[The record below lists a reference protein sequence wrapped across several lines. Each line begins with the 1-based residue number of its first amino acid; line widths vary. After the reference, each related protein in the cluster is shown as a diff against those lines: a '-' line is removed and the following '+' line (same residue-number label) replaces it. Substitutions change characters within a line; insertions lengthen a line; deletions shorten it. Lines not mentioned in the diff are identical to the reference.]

1 MPHTCFWDL
10 NKLLTGI
17 NMKFLEKFRK
27 DVSKEDGINLD
38 IIDPTFWIGSGN
50 YIINKI
56 LSGKYQ
62 KAFPQGR
69 ISAITGPSAAGK
81 TFVASNVARE
91 ALENEIGVLYI
102 DTENAIDNGHLKS
115 MGIDPD
121 HPLLQ
126 YADCSTLTQ
135 CIFIV
140 SSFIKAYRES
150 GETHKFLII
159 IDSLDMLQ
167 TDSDAEK
174 YDKNTIGGDQG
185 QWAKQCKKMLG
196 AFVQDLKRVNIHML
210 CTKQVYAN
218 QDPIDSKQNPWKFT
232 DSLKF
237 AFSQILVV
245 SRLLLKDKDTNT
257 FNGIKLQAFEFKTR
271 LTQPFQ
277 KCKIEVPYETGMD
290 KYTGTLEAASGLG
303 IVEKNGG
310 WYTFKGEK
318 FQEHRWKKDD
328 AFKELIFQELLKHE
342 SENLFIQGEDEELD
356 MSEAEKPEDVAKR
369 RKARAAAAAKDS
381 ESSDV

>member
-1 MPHTCFWDL
+1 
-10 NKLLTGI
+10 
-17 NMKFLEKFRK
+17 MKFLDKFRK
-27 DVSKEDGINLD
+27 DMSKEDGINLD
-38 IIDPTFWIGSGN
+38 IIDPTFWLSSGN

-56 LSGKYQ
+56 LSGKYNH
-62 KAFPQGR
+62 AFPQGR

-81 TFVASNVARE
+81 TFVASNVAKE
-91 ALENEIGVLYI
+91 ALDSNVGVLYI
-102 DTENAIDNGHLKS
+102 DTENAIDNGHLAA
-115 MGIDPD
+115 MGIDHD
-121 HPLLQ
+121 HPLFQ

-135 CIFIV
+135 CILIV
-140 SSFIKAYRES
+140 SSFIKSYREA

-218 QDPIDSKQNPWKFT
+218 QDPIDKLQNPWKFT

-245 SRLLLKDKDTNT
+245 SRLLLKDKTTNT
-257 FNGIKLQAFEFKTR
+257 FNGINLQAFGFKTR
-271 LTQPFQ
+271 MTQPFQ

-290 KYTGTLEAASGLG
+290 KFTGTLEAAAGLG
-303 IVEKNGG
+303 LIEKNGG
-310 WYTFKGEK
+310 WYTFNGEK
-318 FQEHRWKKDD
+318 FQESKWKSDLTLKQ
-328 AFKELIFQELLKHE
+328 AIFEELLKHE
-342 SENLFIQGEDEELD
+342 SANLFIQGEDEELD
-356 MSEAEKPEDVAKR
+356 MSEAEKPEDVTKR
-369 RKARAAAAAKDS
+369 RKERASVSAKEGADS
-381 ESSDV
+381 